1 MVTTANFIQKTQ
13 VVDNVSSDESR
24 RMNVSETCHQKE
36 KVWLM
41 SFFSYIKHS
50 DSFQCVDEVEEKFL
64 DLVYHSPTK
73 WLVFLKLQQV
83 VYQFQE
89 CEVNKDEWISC
100 EDQKYSREAYTL
112 LVQSDVERRET
123 IDRRPA
129 STSPMGLTKKIERR
143 SSTIR

>member
-1 MVTTANFIQKTQ
+1 MWATGVQPPSGREKRGERTRLDQ
-13 VVDNVSSDESR
+13 VGEQPR
-24 RMNVSETCHQKE
+24 
-36 KVWLM
+36 
-41 SFFSYIKHS
+41 
-50 DSFQCVDEVEEKFL
+50 QCVDEVEEKFL